1 MKKINPDS
9 TGQNRRPPEF
19 SKNVARKNH
28 NLKLWSLAYETQRYW
43 DELNAKLF
51 LDRYELTKL
60 LSSLEPETEKYN
72 ETKEQLKKVELLYKD
87 VLLQLDFTS
96 SFSGRG
102 DNPFVLEDEWIN
114 RPWDQK
120 PWDKV

>member
-9 TGQNRRPPEF
+9 TGQYRRPPEF
-19 SKNVARKNH
+19 RKNVAKQNH
-28 NLKLWSLAYETQRYW
+28 NLKLFSLAYETQRYW

-51 LDRYELTKL
+51 LLKFELTES
-60 LSSLEPETEKYN
+60 LSVLDPANEEYDIVKEK
-72 ETKEQLKKVELLYKD
+72 LKKADLLYKD
-87 VLLQLDFTS
+87 VLLQIDFTY

-102 DNPFVLEDEWIN
+102 DNPFRLEDEWIN

-120 PWDKV
+120 P

>member
-1 MKKINPDS
+1 MKKINTNS
-9 TGQNRRPPEF
+9 TGQYRRPSEF
-19 SKNVARKNH
+19 ARNIAKQNH
-28 NLKLWSLAYETQRYW
+28 NLKLFSLAMETQRYW

-51 LDRYELTKL
+51 LQKYDLIKL
-60 LSSLEPETEKYN
+60 LSSLEPETDEYKR
-72 ETKEQLKKVELLYKD
+72 TKEKLKKVELLYKD
-87 VLLQLDFTS
+87 VLLQIDFTY

-120 PWDKV
+120 PWDEF